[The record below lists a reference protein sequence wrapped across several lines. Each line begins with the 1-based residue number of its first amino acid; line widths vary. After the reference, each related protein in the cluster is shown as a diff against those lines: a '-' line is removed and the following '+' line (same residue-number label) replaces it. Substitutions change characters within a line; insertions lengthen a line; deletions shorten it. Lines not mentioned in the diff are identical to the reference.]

1 MSPDV
6 TAELAAEIVSLCA
19 RIETAFRE
27 IDRSRMRELGLCH
40 PGLRVE
46 AVGFAPDNGEP
57 AVAVGVLVTP
67 WSMNLL
73 RLALNP
79 AAQVAL
85 AEFGHKR
92 RRTVCGRSIEF
103 LGSLEPAVGRFE
115 ACSLFSPMGGFAD
128 HDTAV
133 ATASEVLRL
142 LREPAGEA
150 PSTDTTT
157 QPMAEPL
164 ADRRRFLLGD
174 ARRPAAPPPRPES
187 SPGPPCRLPT
197 PTR

>member
-1 MSPDV
+1 VSPDV
-6 TAELAAEIVSLCA
+6 TTELAAELVALCA
-19 RIETAFRE
+19 RMETAFRE
-27 IDRSRMRELGLCH
+27 IDRSRMRDLGLCH

-46 AVGFAPDNGEP
+46 AVGFAPDASEP
-57 AVAVGVLVTP
+57 AVGVGVLVTP

-79 AAQVAL
+79 AAEATL

-92 RRTVCGRSIEF
+92 RRSVCGRGIEF
-103 LGSLEPAVGRFE
+103 LGAHEPAVGRFE

-142 LREPAGEA
+142 LREPAAEA
-150 PSTDTTT
+150 PSTDTAT
-157 QPMAEPL
+157 QPVAEPL
-164 ADRRRFLLGD
+164 ADRRRFLLGN
-174 ARRPAAPPPRPES
+174 ARGSAAAPP
-187 SPGPPCRLPT
+187 SP
-197 PTR
+197 